1 MSKANIPPAIA
12 IRGCN
17 TFRKKDKIVKDF
29 IILNE
34 KNLMKNVHM
43 CYIRVTE
50 GKIENLKKEGKN
62 EDKHLNFHLYNTLC
76 LPESVHK
83 IS

>member
-1 MSKANIPPAIA
+1 
-12 IRGCN
+12 
-17 TFRKKDKIVKDF
+17 
-29 IILNE
+29 
-34 KNLMKNVHM
+34 MKNVHI

-50 GKIENLKKEGKN
+50 GKIENKKKEGKMRISTF
-62 EDKHLNFHLYNTLC
+62 NFHLHNTLC